1 MLHHCESR
9 IFVTINL
16 SLDEAADLAA
26 FLAQVTPSM
35 LLPLTGLSGLP
46 GVGMAARVADI
57 LGRLAENLSTS
68 MAAD

>member
-26 FLAQVTPSM
+26 FLAPVTPSG
-35 LLPLTGLSGLP
+35 LIPLTGLSGLP
-46 GVGMAARVADI
+46 AVGMATRLAGIR
-57 LGRLAENLSTS
+57 GRLAENLTTD
-68 MAAD
+68 MAAN